1 MVVID
6 SAHEADAPPA
16 ATGVPSHKNA
26 GASTK
31 REAAPSVRRDVPV
44 AAPGSSSVAQPSV
57 PPERSSSKSRRRAHS
72 DPHNLVQSAA
82 HKTGQRDKSAGGSL
96 DDASAL
102 EALER

>member
-6 SAHEADAPPA
+6 SEHEADAPPA

-31 REAAPSVRRDVPV
+31 RDVPV